1 MSEVSTSPTV
11 LREPILKRGKAKVF
25 FFLSLLKVAYN
36 FTEKNPNKVSTDDM
50 TEDEL
55 YDRQEK
61 TDKYK
66 QDKYKCHHYL
76 LNCLANHFYNY
87 YNTTYTFAKK
97 IWKALQSKYDTEEVG
112 VKKYAASHLFCYQ
125 MVDSKYVVEQVQDF
139 LMIVAE
145 VRSEGIKIEDN
156 LVVAG
161 IIDKLPPSWKEFQ
174 KSMRHKQKQTSLESL
189 ITRIRVKEEAR

>member
-1 MSEVSTSPTV
+1 M
-11 LREPILKRGKAKVF
+11 
-25 FFLSLLKVAYN
+25 
-36 FTEKNPNKVSTDDM
+36 
-50 TEDEL
+50 
-55 YDRQEK
+55 
-61 TDKYK
+61 
-66 QDKYKCHHYL
+66 
-76 LNCLANHFYNY
+76 
-87 YNTTYTFAKK
+87 
-97 IWKALQSKYDTEEVG
+97 
-112 VKKYAASHLFCYQ
+112 KKYAASHLFCYQ

-139 LMIVAE
+139 LMIVVE